1 MARGKLRIYLSAA
14 PGVGK
19 TYAMLSEGHRR
30 AERGTDLVVGFV
42 EDHGRPRT
50 EVMLHGLEAVTRREL
65 TYRDATFTEMDVD
78 AVLARRPAVA
88 LVDELA
94 HTNVPGSRNA
104 KRWQDVEELL
114 QAGID
119 VISAVNIQ
127 HLESLGDVV
136 ESITGVRQRETVPD
150 EVVRRADQIELVD
163 MSPQALRRRMA
174 HGNIYAPDKVNAA
187 LSNYFRPGNLTAL
200 RELALLW
207 TADRVDEYLQQ
218 YRSEHRIRFTWQ
230 ARERI
235 VVGLTG
241 GPEGRTLIRRASRMA
256 AKGSGSEVLAVY
268 IARSDGLTS
277 ASPKELAVQRTLV
290 EDLGGTFH
298 HVIGEDVPSA
308 LLEFARG
315 VNATQIVLGSSRRK
329 AWQYVFGP
337 GAGATVARESGPDLD
352 VHIVTHSEVAKGRGL
367 PLARGARLGRSRILA
382 GWLTGVGGPALL
394 TVLLTV
400 LHDGPG
406 LANDVLL
413 FLFLTVLAA
422 LLGGL
427 LPALASAAVGSMLLN
442 FYFTPPKYTLTVQDP
457 KNLVA
462 IVIFFAV
469 AVAVASVVDLAAR
482 RTHQAARLRAE
493 SEILSYLAGSVLRG
507 ETSLE
512 ALLERVRETFGME
525 SVALLERESDT
536 APWTCA
542 GSAAASSAAPTAD
555 GESAA
560 GGKTP
565 APSREGA
572 TAGSAGPASGK
583 APALSCEGAL
593 APGAAAPG
601 ARVPLRP
608 EEADVDM
615 PVGDHLALALNG
627 RVLPAEDRRVLA
639 AFAAQAAVVLDRQR
653 LMGEAEQAR
662 ELAEG
667 NRIRTALLAAVSH
680 DLRTPLAGIKAAV
693 TSLRSDDVAWSD
705 EDEAELLASIE
716 DGADRLDH
724 LVGNLLDM
732 SRLQTGTV
740 TPLIR
745 EIDLDEVVP
754 MALGGVPEGSVTLD
768 IPEELPM
775 VAVDPGLLERGVANI
790 VENAVKYSPPGQ
802 PVLVAASALGNR
814 VEVRVADRG
823 PGVPDSA
830 KDRIFEPFQRYG
842 DAPRG
847 AGVGLGLAVARGFA
861 EAMGGTLTA
870 EDTPGGGMTMALT
883 LSTAAGR
890 PPAAPDL
897 PAQFTS

>member
-1 MARGKLRIYLSAA
+1 MARGKLRIYLGAA

-19 TYAMLSEGHRR
+19 TYAMLSEAHRR
-30 AERGTDLVVGFV
+30 VERGTDVVVAFV
-42 EDHGRPRT
+42 EHHGRPRT
-50 EVMLHGLEAVTRREL
+50 EVMLHGLEQIQRREL
-65 TYRDATFTEMDVD
+65 EYRGTVFTEMDVD
-78 AVLARRPAVA
+78 AVLERGPAVA

-94 HTNVPGSRNA
+94 HTNVPGSRNG
-104 KRWQDVEELL
+104 KRWQDIEELL
-114 QAGID
+114 EAGID
-119 VISAVNIQ
+119 VISTVNIQ

-150 EVVRRADQIELVD
+150 EIVRRADQIELVD
-163 MSPQALRRRMA
+163 MSPQAIRRRMA
-174 HGNIYAPDKVNAA
+174 HGNIYQPDKVDAA

-207 TADRVDEYLQQ
+207 VADRVDEYLQE
-218 YRSEHRIRFTWQ
+218 YRAEHSIRSTWQ

-241 GPEGRTLIRRASRMA
+241 GPEGRTLIRRAARMA

-298 HVIGEDVPSA
+298 HVIGDDIPSA

-329 AWQYVFGP
+329 AWQYIFGP
-337 GAGATVARESGPDLD
+337 GVGATVARESGPDLD
-352 VHIVTHSEVAKGRGL
+352 VHIVTHDEVAKGRGL
-367 PLARGARLGRSRILA
+367 PVARGARLGRTRIIA
-382 GWLTGVGGPALL
+382 GWLVGVVGPVLLSLLL
-394 TVLLTV
+394 TSMAN
-400 LHDGPG
+400 GPG

-413 FLFLTVLAA
+413 FLFLTVVAA
-422 LLGGL
+422 LLGGQ
-427 LPALASAAVGSMLLN
+427 LPALASAAVGSLLLN
-442 FYFTPPKYTLTVQDP
+442 FYFTPPTHTLTVSDP
-457 KNLVA
+457 QNLVA

-469 AVAVASVVDLAAR
+469 AVSVASVVDLAAR

-493 SEILSYLAGSVLRG
+493 SEILSFLAGSVLRG
-507 ETSLE
+507 ETTLD

-525 SVALLERESDT
+525 TVALLERAGDVE
-536 APWTCA
+536 PWTCA
-542 GSAAASSAAPTAD
+542 GR
-555 GESAA
+555 A
-560 GGKTP
+560 GTDHGKP
-565 APSREGA
+565 
-572 TAGSAGPASGK
+572 
-583 APALSCEGAL
+583 L
-593 APGAAAPG
+593 
-601 ARVPLRP
+601 LRP
-608 EEADVDM
+608 EDADVDM
-615 PVGDHLALALNG
+615 PVGDHMALALTG

-653 LMGEAEQAR
+653 LVGEAERAR

-680 DLRTPLAGIKAAV
+680 DLRTPLASIKASV
-693 TSLRSDDVAWSD
+693 TSLRSDDVAWSQ
-705 EDEAELLASIE
+705 EDEAELLAGIE
-716 DGADRLDH
+716 AGADRLDH

-768 IPEELPM
+768 IPEELPI
-775 VAVDPGLLERGVANI
+775 VAVDPGLLERAVANL
-790 VENAVKYSPPGQ
+790 VENAVKYSPDGAV
-802 PVLVAASALGNR
+802 VLVSASALGDR
-814 VEVRVADRG
+814 VELRIADRG

-830 KDRIFEPFQRYG
+830 KDRIFDPFQRYG

-861 EAMGGTLTA
+861 EAMGGTLAA
-870 EDTPGGGMTMALT
+870 EDTPGGGMTMVLT
-883 LSTAAGR
+883 LRAAPGR
-890 PPAAPDL
+890 PPARPDL
-897 PAQFTS
+897 PAQATT

>member
-1 MARGKLRIYLSAA
+1 MARGKLRIYLGAA

-19 TYAMLSEGHRR
+19 TYAMLSEAHRR
-30 AERGTDLVVGFV
+30 VERGTDAVVGFV
-42 EDHGRPRT
+42 EHHGRPRT
-50 EVMLHGLEAVTRREL
+50 EVMLHGLEQIQRREL
-65 TYRDATFTEMDVD
+65 DYRDAVFTEMDVD
-78 AVLARRPAVA
+78 AVLERKPAVA

-94 HTNVPGSRNA
+94 HTNVPGSRNE
-104 KRWQDVEELL
+104 KRWQDIEELL
-114 QAGID
+114 DAGIT
-119 VISAVNIQ
+119 VISTVNIQ

-163 MSPQALRRRMA
+163 MSPQAIRRRMA
-174 HGNIYAPDKVNAA
+174 HGNIYKSDKVDAA

-207 TADRVDEYLQQ
+207 VADRVDEYLQE
-218 YRSEHRIRFTWQ
+218 YRAEHSISSTWQ

-241 GPEGRTLIRRASRMA
+241 GPEGRTLIRRAARMA

-298 HVIGEDVPSA
+298 HVIGDDIPSA

-337 GAGATVARESGPDLD
+337 GVGATVARESGPDLD
-352 VHIVTHSEVAKGRGL
+352 VHIVTHDEVAKGRGL
-367 PLARGARLGRSRILA
+367 PVARGARLGRTRIIT
-382 GWLTGVGGPALL
+382 GWLVGVVGPVLLSLLL
-394 TVLLTV
+394 TGIEN
-400 LHDGPG
+400 GPG

-413 FLFLTVLAA
+413 FLFLTVMAA
-422 LLGGL
+422 LLGGQ
-427 LPALASAAVGSMLLN
+427 LPALASAAVGSLLLN
-442 FYFTPPKYTLTVQDP
+442 FYFTPPTHTLTVSDP
-457 KNLVA
+457 KNIVA
-462 IVIFFAV
+462 IVVFFAV
-469 AVAVASVVDLAAR
+469 AVSVASVVDLAAR

-493 SEILSYLAGSVLRG
+493 SEILSFLAGSVLRG
-507 ETSLE
+507 ETTLD

-525 SVALLERESDT
+525 TVALLERTSDVD
-536 APWTCA
+536 PWTCA
-542 GSAAASSAAPTAD
+542 GRAGDAD
-555 GESAA
+555 NDR
-560 GGKTP
+560 P
-565 APSREGA
+565 
-572 TAGSAGPASGK
+572 
-583 APALSCEGAL
+583 L
-593 APGAAAPG
+593 
-601 ARVPLRP
+601 LRP
-608 EEADVDM
+608 EDADVDM
-615 PVGDHLALALNG
+615 PVGDHMALALTG

-653 LMGEAEQAR
+653 LVGEAARAR

-680 DLRTPLAGIKAAV
+680 DLRTPLASIKASV
-693 TSLRSDDVAWSD
+693 TSLRSDDVAWSP
-705 EDEAELLASIE
+705 EDEAELLAGIE
-716 DGADRLDH
+716 AGADRLDH

-768 IPEELPM
+768 IPEELPI
-775 VAVDPGLLERGVANI
+775 VAVDPGLLERSVANL
-790 VENAVKYSPPGQ
+790 VENAVKYSPDGEA
-802 PVLVAASALGNR
+802 VLVAASALGER
-814 VEVRVADRG
+814 VELRIVDRG

-847 AGVGLGLAVARGFA
+847 AGVGLGLAVARGFV
-861 EAMGGTLTA
+861 EAMGGTLAA
-870 EDTPGGGMTMALT
+870 EDTPGGGMSMVLT
-883 LSTAAGR
+883 LRAAPGR
-890 PPAAPDL
+890 PPVRPDL
-897 PAQFTS
+897 PAQATT

>member
-1 MARGKLRIYLSAA
+1 MGRGKLRIYLGAA

-19 TYAMLSEGHRR
+19 TYAMLSEAHRR
-30 AERGTDLVVGFV
+30 VERGTDCVVALV
-42 EDHGRPRT
+42 EHHGRART
-50 EVMLHGLEAVTRREL
+50 EVMLRGLEQVPRREAE
-65 TYRDATFTEMDVD
+65 YRGAAFTELDLD
-78 AVLARRPAVA
+78 AVLARAPRVA

-94 HTNVPGSRNA
+94 HTNVPGVRNA

-114 QAGID
+114 AAGID
-119 VISAVNIQ
+119 VVSTVNIQ

-174 HGNIYAPDKVNAA
+174 HGNIYQSDKVDAA

-207 TADRVDEYLQQ
+207 VADRADEYLQQ
-218 YRSEHRIRFTWQ
+218 YRSEHRVSKIWGS
-230 ARERI
+230 RERI

-241 GPEGRTLIRRASRMA
+241 GPEGRTLIRRAARLA
-256 AKGSGSEVLAVY
+256 EKGAGGEVLAVY

-298 HVIGEDVPSA
+298 HVLGEDIPAA
-308 LLEFARG
+308 LLDFARG

-337 GAGATVARESGPDLD
+337 GVGATVARESGSDLD
-352 VHIVTHSEVAKGRGL
+352 VHIVTHEEVAKGRGL
-367 PLARGARLGRSRILA
+367 PVARGARLGRSRIVWGWFA
-382 GWLTGVGGPALL
+382 GLGGP
-394 TVLLTV
+394 VLLTLLLSTV
-400 LHDGPG
+400 HLG

-413 FLFLTVLAA
+413 YLALTVAAA

-427 LPALASAAVGSMLLN
+427 YPALASAAVGSLLLN
-442 FYFTPPKYTLTVQDP
+442 WYFTPPVNRITIADP
-457 KNLVA
+457 RNMLALAIFVGVA
-462 IVIFFAV
+462 LS
-469 AVAVASVVDLAAR
+469 VASVVDVAAR

-493 SEILSYLAGSVLRG
+493 SEILSFLAGDVLRG

-512 ALLERVRETFGME
+512 TLLERVRETFGME
-525 SVALLERESDT
+525 SAALLEREGDV

-542 GSAAASSAAPTAD
+542 G
-555 GESAA
+555 
-560 GGKTP
+560 
-565 APSREGA
+565 R
-572 TAGSAGPASGK
+572 AGSGP
-583 APALSCEGAL
+583 P
-593 APGAAAPG
+593 
-601 ARVPLRP
+601 VDRP
-608 EEADVDM
+608 EDADVDM
-615 PVGDHLALALNG
+615 PVGDHMALALTG

-639 AFAAQAAVVLDRQR
+639 AFAAQAAVVLDRRR
-653 LMGEAEQAR
+653 LREEADRAR
-662 ELAEG
+662 TLAEG

-693 TSLRSDDVAWSD
+693 TSLRSDDVAWSE
-705 EDEAELLASIE
+705 EDRAELLEGIE
-716 DGADRLDH
+716 EGADRLDH

-745 EIDLDEVVP
+745 EIDVDEVAP
-754 MALGGVPEGSVTLD
+754 MALGGVPEGSAELD
-768 IPEELPM
+768 IPETLPM
-775 VAVDPGLLERGVANI
+775 VAVDAGLLERALANL
-790 VENAVKYSPPGQ
+790 VENAVKYSPDDRT
-802 PVLVAASALGNR
+802 VLVAASALADR
-814 VEVRVADRG
+814 VEVRVVDRG
-823 PGVPDSA
+823 PGVPDEA

-861 EAMGGTLTA
+861 EAMGGTLNA
-870 EDTPGGGMTMALT
+870 EDTPGGGLTMVLT
-883 LSTAAGR
+883 LRAVGSSAPTSRPATAEGSR
-890 PPAAPDL
+890 PATAERQAAL
-897 PAQFTS
+897 

>member
-1 MARGKLRIYLSAA
+1 MARGKLRIYLGAA

-19 TYAMLSEGHRR
+19 TYAMLSEAHRR
-30 AERGTDLVVGFV
+30 VERGTDVVVAFV
-42 EDHGRPRT
+42 EHHGRPRT
-50 EVMLHGLEAVTRREL
+50 EVMLHGLEQIQRREL
-65 TYRDATFTEMDVD
+65 AYRGTAFTEMDVD
-78 AVLARRPAVA
+78 AVLERRPAVA

-94 HTNVPGSRNA
+94 HTNVPGSRNG
-104 KRWQDVEELL
+104 KRWQDIEELL
-114 QAGID
+114 EAGID
-119 VISAVNIQ
+119 VISTVNIQ

-150 EVVRRADQIELVD
+150 EIVRRADQIELVD
-163 MSPQALRRRMA
+163 MSPQAIRRRMA
-174 HGNIYAPDKVNAA
+174 HGNIYQPDKVDAA

-207 TADRVDEYLQQ
+207 VADRVDEYLQE
-218 YRSEHRIRFTWQ
+218 YRAEHSIRSTWQ

-241 GPEGRTLIRRASRMA
+241 GPEGRTLIRRAARMA

-298 HVIGEDVPSA
+298 HVIGDDIPSA

-329 AWQYVFGP
+329 AWQYIFGP
-337 GAGATVARESGPDLD
+337 GVGATVARESGPDLD
-352 VHIVTHSEVAKGRGL
+352 VHIVTHDEVAKGRGL
-367 PLARGARLGRSRILA
+367 PVARGARLGRTRIIA
-382 GWLTGVGGPALL
+382 GWLVGVVGPVLLSLLL
-394 TVLLTV
+394 TSMAN
-400 LHDGPG
+400 GPG

-413 FLFLTVLAA
+413 FLFLTVVAA
-422 LLGGL
+422 LVGGQ
-427 LPALASAAVGSMLLN
+427 LPALASAAVGSLLLN
-442 FYFTPPKYTLTVQDP
+442 FYFTPPTHTLTVSDP
-457 KNLVA
+457 QNLVA

-469 AVAVASVVDLAAR
+469 AVSVASVVDLAAR

-493 SEILSYLAGSVLRG
+493 SEILSFLAGSVLRG
-507 ETSLE
+507 ETTLD

-525 SVALLERESDT
+525 TVALLERAGDVE
-536 APWTCA
+536 PWTCA
-542 GSAAASSAAPTAD
+542 GR
-555 GESAA
+555 A
-560 GGKTP
+560 GTDHGKP
-565 APSREGA
+565 
-572 TAGSAGPASGK
+572 
-583 APALSCEGAL
+583 L
-593 APGAAAPG
+593 
-601 ARVPLRP
+601 LRP
-608 EEADVDM
+608 EDADVDM
-615 PVGDHLALALNG
+615 PVGDHMALALTG

-653 LMGEAEQAR
+653 LVGEAERAR

-680 DLRTPLAGIKAAV
+680 DLRTPLASIKASV
-693 TSLRSDDVAWSD
+693 TSLRSDDVAWSQ
-705 EDEAELLASIE
+705 EDEAELLAGIE
-716 DGADRLDH
+716 AGADRLDH

-768 IPEELPM
+768 IPEELPI
-775 VAVDPGLLERGVANI
+775 VAVDPGLLERAVANL
-790 VENAVKYSPPGQ
+790 VENAVKYSPDGAV
-802 PVLVAASALGNR
+802 VLVSASALGDR
-814 VEVRVADRG
+814 VELRIADRG

-861 EAMGGTLTA
+861 EAMGGTLAA
-870 EDTPGGGMTMALT
+870 EDTPGGGMTMVLT
-883 LSTAAGR
+883 LRAAPGR
-890 PPAAPDL
+890 PPARPDL
-897 PAQFTS
+897 PAQATT

>member
-1 MARGKLRIYLSAA
+1 MARGKLRIYLGAA

-19 TYAMLSEGHRR
+19 TYAMLSEAHRR
-30 AERGTDLVVGFV
+30 VERGTDCVVAFV
-42 EDHGRPRT
+42 EHHDRPRT
-50 EVMLHGLEAVTRREL
+50 EVMLHGLEQIGRREIE
-65 TYRDATFTEMDVD
+65 YRSAVFTEMDVD
-78 AVLARRPAVA
+78 AVLERAPAVA

-119 VISAVNIQ
+119 VISTVNIQ

-136 ESITGVRQRETVPD
+136 EAITGVRQRETVPD
-150 EVVRRADQIELVD
+150 EVVRRADQLELVD

-174 HGNIYAPDKVNAA
+174 HGNIYKPDRIDAS

-207 TADRVDEYLQQ
+207 VADRVDEYLQQ
-218 YRSEHRIRFTWQ
+218 YRGEHNIRTTWQ

-256 AKGSGSEVLAVY
+256 AKGSGSEILAVY

-298 HVIGEDVPSA
+298 HVIGDDIPSA

-329 AWQYVFGP
+329 AWQYIYGP
-337 GAGATVARESGPDLD
+337 GVGATVARESGPDLD
-352 VHIVTHSEVAKGRGL
+352 VHIVTHEEVAKGRGL
-367 PLARGARLGRSRILA
+367 PIARGARLGRVRIIW
-382 GWLTGVGGPALL
+382 GWLVGVGGPALL
-394 TVLLTV
+394 TLL
-400 LHDGPG
+400 LIRLDSGPG

-413 FLFLTVLAA
+413 FLFLTVAAA

-427 LPALASAAVGSMLLN
+427 LPALASAAVGSLLLN
-442 FYFTPPKYTLTVQDP
+442 YWFTPPTHTLTVQDP
-457 KNLVA
+457 ENFVA

-469 AVAVASVVDLAAR
+469 AVSVASVVDLAAR

-493 SEILSYLAGSVLRG
+493 SEILSFLAGSVLRG
-507 ETSLE
+507 ETTLD
-512 ALLERVRETFGME
+512 ALLERVRETFAME
-525 SVALLERESDT
+525 SVALLERQSDVD
-536 APWTCA
+536 PWTCA
-542 GSAAASSAAPTAD
+542 GSV
-555 GESAA
+555 G
-560 GGKTP
+560 
-565 APSREGA
+565 PSPVA
-572 TAGSAGPASGK
+572 
-583 APALSCEGAL
+583 
-593 APGAAAPG
+593 
-601 ARVPLRP
+601 RP
-608 EEADVDM
+608 EDADVDM
-615 PVGDHLALALNG
+615 PVGDHMALALSG
-627 RVLPAEDRRVLA
+627 RVLPAEDRRVLG

-653 LMGEAEQAR
+653 LVDEAEEAR
-662 ELAEG
+662 RLAEG

-680 DLRTPLAGIKAAV
+680 DLRTPLAAIKAAV
-693 TSLRSDDVAWSD
+693 SSLRSDDVAWSD
-705 EDEAELLASIE
+705 EDQAELLEGIE
-716 DGADRLDH
+716 NGADRLDH

-754 MALGGVPEGSVTLD
+754 MALGGVPEGSVDLD
-768 IPEELPM
+768 IPETLPM
-775 VAVDPGLLERGVANI
+775 VDVDPGLLERAVANI
-790 VENAVKYSPPGQ
+790 VENAVKYSPCAER
-802 PVLVAASALGNR
+802 VTVAASALGGR
-814 VEVRVADRG
+814 VELRVADRG
-823 PGVPDSA
+823 PGVPDDA
-830 KDRIFEPFQRYG
+830 KERIFEPFQRYG

-847 AGVGLGLAVARGFA
+847 AGVGLGLAVARGFV
-861 EAMGGTLTA
+861 ESMGGTLGA
-870 EDTPGGGMTMALT
+870 EDTPGGGLTMVLT
-883 LSTAAGR
+883 LKAASGYV
-890 PPAAPDL
+890 PVSPDL
-897 PAQFTS
+897 PARVTS